1 MPTLFRRENGVYY
14 IVYSIDGK
22 RKWKSTLS
30 TEKHLAI
37 KALMN
42 FNKLLSNSSR
52 RILLSRFIDDFL
64 ASATSNYSRG
74 TIGIYKQSLTKF
86 LSVIGDRWLGSITPK
101 HIDIYKT
108 ERLKCLSN
116 VTLNIEL
123 RTLRA
128 AFYTA
133 VRWKLL
139 AENPFKELRLLRV

>member
-52 RILLSRFIDDFL
+52 RILLSRFIEDFH

-74 TIGIYKQSLTKF
+74 TIGIYKQSSTMSSALQSAVGKASAHLDWQTPIEKKILTY
-86 LSVIGDRWLGSITPK
+86 
-101 HIDIYKT
+101 H
-108 ERLKCLSN
+108 
-116 VTLNIEL
+116 
-123 RTLRA
+123 
-128 AFYTA
+128 
-133 VRWKLL
+133 
-139 AENPFKELRLLRV
+139 